1 VTKKVPVQKRSKAEY
16 KRLRKMQEEARVGK
30 PLKKSSKLTPQQ
42 VRKAIKDAYKITK
55 ELTAAY
61 TKAHDKASREVQR
74 KVRQIQKQ
82 CPHENI
88 IDTKLATAG
97 RPIKHVYRC
106 KDCGAEVLK

>member
-1 VTKKVPVQKRSKAEY
+1 MSKTH
-16 KRLRKMQEEARVGK
+16 
-30 PLKKSSKLTPQQ
+30 KLTPQQ

-82 CPHENI
+82 CPHENAVETGYSAL
-88 IDTKLATAG
+88 DG
-97 RPIKHVYRC
+97 KHALKRVYRC
-106 KDCGAEVLK
+106 KDCGAEVFK